1 MGPIEVAGPLLPKAI
16 VADLSHW
23 QGDLTQADFETA
35 VRTGNLVGVVVKLI
49 QGGKADPAAAQLL
62 YAAYEAGVRQLGTY
76 DFGTAE
82 DDAQAFYNAIV
93 AEFTAKCGGV
103 LVALDA
109 EKNVGNQ
116 MIVSSAEF
124 FVSTISE
131 ELNRHPTLYMGRA
144 GPDGTGKGL
153 PSAGLSA
160 CDLWLPAY
168 GNHAENLSAILP
180 AGFRLPNSDTDRG
193 GVLRMWQ
200 FTDGTTN
207 GEPMPGLGPV
217 DQSQVLFSERVAFAA
232 WWGR

>member
-1 MGPIEVAGPLLPKAI
+1 MGPIEPLLLPNAI
-16 VADLSHW
+16 VADLSHY

-35 VRTGNLVGVVVKLI
+35 VRTGNLVGVVVKLV
-49 QGGKADPAAAQLL
+49 QGGKADPAAGALL
-62 YAAYEAGVRQLGTY
+62 YAAYEAGVRNLGTY

-82 DDAQAFYNAIV
+82 DDAQAYYNDIV

-109 EKNVGNQ
+109 EPYKPSQ

-124 FVSTISE
+124 FIDTIAE
-131 ELNRHPTLYMGRA
+131 ELGRKPTLYMGKA

-153 PSAGLSA
+153 PSAGLSS

-168 GNHAENLSAILP
+168 GNHADNLAAILP
-180 AGFRLPNSDTDRG
+180 PGFRISPNDTDRG

-207 GEPMPGLGPV
+207 GGPMDGLGPV
-217 DQSQVLFSERVAFAA
+217 DQSYVRFSSRDALAA